1 MKKYSINYNNGF
13 TIDVT
18 GTLEEAKEVA
28 LDQACYTQQPI
39 YIHDAIEGESI
50 AMSYWYEA
58 NGNEINEDE
67 AILIIGNSGY
77 YAQWI

>member
-13 TIDVT
+13 SIDVT

-28 LDQACYTQQPI
+28 LDQAGYTQQPI
-39 YIHDAIEGESI
+39 YIHDATNGEAAAVSH
-50 AMSYWYEA
+50 WYEA

-67 AILIIGNSGY
+67 AILIIGSSGC